1 MQFDAEGG
9 NGVITYTLTN
19 ATDEVEVTAS
29 CPANWVSDIAVG
41 ENITFVVAANEGD
54 ARESKITATW
64 GQLSFEVAIKQAKAE
79 QEPEPEPGKVIELN
93 YIQGSYY
100 TPEQMEIEAH
110 NYFFALSSVE
120 WDGTEEGLS
129 ANAAYFYFDIYADSV
144 NADYSIPNG
153 VYELDIYDSYEAGTL
168 GSYYTYG
175 FETDGTAEP
184 ANWYVYT
191 DATVTV
197 TDGKLVAELVLESGE
212 EVSVV
217 YEGSLALA
225 PVKDDD
231 EGGSEGDIVI
241 NATDYS
247 YAVEYYE
254 NYYTDDSDNWMVF
267 IYEDVETFS
276 GEYIIIDL
284 ISNPANDDWSG
295 SYSCLVDTT
304 NYMMTYVPG
313 YVDEEGYLAGC
324 WYTVLDGGQ
333 LTDVYA
339 PLYDGEISIEL
350 NDNGQATF
358 TFDCLDDQNNSV
370 TGTVTA
376 TPLPEASSK
385 VANMSKATLKL
396 NNGMKSMAIR

>member
-1 MQFDAEGG
+1 
-9 NGVITYTLTN
+9 
-19 ATDEVEVTAS
+19 
-29 CPANWVSDIAVG
+29 
-41 ENITFVVAANEGD
+41 
-54 ARESKITATW
+54 
-64 GQLSFEVAIKQAKAE
+64 
-79 QEPEPEPGKVIELN
+79 
-93 YIQGSYY
+93 
-100 TPEQMEIEAH
+100 MEIEAH

-120 WDGTEEGLS
+120 WDGTETGLS

-153 VYELDIYDSYEAGTL
+153 VYELDIYDSGEAGTL
-168 GSYYTYG
+168 GSYYSYG
-175 FETDGTAEP
+175 FETDGTAAP
-184 ANWYVYT
+184 AGWYVYT

-217 YEGSLALA
+217 YEGSLSLA

-254 NYYTDDSDNWMVF
+254 NYYTDDSENWMVF

-370 TGTVTA
+370 TGTVVA
-376 TPLPEASSK
+376 TPLPEANSK